1 MNINPTKTKEL
12 VISFSKAK
20 TETTPVVIEGK
31 HIETVEK
38 TKLLGV
44 TIQNN
49 LRWDT
54 HVEDMYKKASK
65 RLYFLTL
72 LKRAGLH
79 SAELL
84 KYYRSVVRSVM
95 EYSSVVW
102 HSGLTKDQSLSLEH
116 IQKRAFKII
125 YPELTYSDA
134 LDVSNSQT
142 LEDRRKQQCVT
153 FFVKMQRENHKLNY
167 LLPPKR
173 TNTYNTRNFLKY
185 PLPRVKTDRLKRSY
199 IPYCL
204 FNMQ

>member
-1 MNINPTKTKEL
+1 MICNYEKIGKQANNGFMGTF
-12 VISFSKAK
+12 SFSKAK

-49 LRWDT
+49 LRWDN

-84 KYYRSVVRSVM
+84 KYYCFIA
-95 EYSSVVW
+95 
-102 HSGLTKDQSLSLEH
+102 D
-116 IQKRAFKII
+116 
-125 YPELTYSDA
+125 
-134 LDVSNSQT
+134 
-142 LEDRRKQQCVT
+142 
-153 FFVKMQRENHKLNY
+153 
-167 LLPPKR
+167 
-173 TNTYNTRNFLKY
+173 
-185 PLPRVKTDRLKRSY
+185 
-199 IPYCL
+199 
-204 FNMQ
+204 